1 MEPKSLRSQLFGILE
16 ALCEKPSIS
25 HWETMNDLSSTPY
38 PPKIVMA
45 YRRGHGKST
54 YRCTTSAQCHGT
66 KTGPVP
72 DCSALRYWESGT
84 EGERVSVIE
93 SALFPG
99 HIELWRP
106 NPRKRASANGPE
118 SGWLVVIR
126 SPLPG
131 HCDLGM
137 QGSCSD
143 SAIVLCLRR
152 PMPCAAGSSIFISYF
167 FKW

>member
-1 MEPKSLRSQLFGILE
+1 M
-16 ALCEKPSIS
+16 
-25 HWETMNDLSSTPY
+25 
-38 PPKIVMA
+38 
-45 YRRGHGKST
+45 
-54 YRCTTSAQCHGT
+54 
-66 KTGPVP
+66 P

-93 SALFPG
+93 SAVFPG

-118 SGWLVVIR
+118 SGWLVVI
-126 SPLPG
+126 SLPG

-137 QGSCSD
+137 QSSCYD

-152 PMPCAAGSSIFISYF
+152 PMPCAAGSSTLSPTVGESTNSLGRAALPHLLSPTVGESLGRAMPPWGEPGRLEILSCSPPLWGRALGMLGRAFDYARS
-167 FKW
+167 